1 MNLIFI
7 EGIFNIANV
16 FLAISAG
23 VIAASLFTRA
33 WKQESLKAWRPLIF
47 ALIFFAV
54 QEILGALRS
63 FNIFSTPYLTHIVP
77 SIILGLLIA
86 SIVMQI
92 DVTKRGVK

>member
-1 MNLIFI
+1 MNLVFL

-16 FLAISAG
+16 LLSIAAG
-23 VIAASLFTRA
+23 VIAASLFSKA
-33 WKQESLKAWRPLIF
+33 WKIESLKAWRPLIF

-54 QEILGALRS
+54 QQILGALRS

-77 SIILGLLIA
+77 SIILGLIIA

-92 DVTKRGVK
+92 DVTKRGVR